1 MANTKTLLNLY
12 WSLRRYMY
20 SQFPTIPTYYNPT
33 IRPSNVGETFLVVSF
48 QDDRI
53 GKYSYSFPRIFCVAK
68 QDPETSKLTTLVS
81 TVMDKFDKPSTGR
94 RYFTFYN
101 ETTGLSL
108 GEVEVTNARVRPI
121 TQFEEGFICRA
132 IDLDLRYTVESR
144 HL

>member
-12 WSLRRYMY
+12 WSLRRYLY

-33 IRPSNVGETFLVVSF
+33 IRPSNVGEKFLVVSF

-53 GKYSYSFPRIFCVAK
+53 GKHSYSFPRIFCVAK
-68 QDPETSKLTTLVS
+68 QDPEAVKLTELVS
-81 TVMDKFDKPSTGR
+81 TVMDQFDKPSTGN

-101 ETTGLSL
+101 ETTGLAL
-108 GEVEVTNARVRPI
+108 GQVEVMNAKVRPM
-121 TQFEEGFICRA
+121 TQFEEGFICRS
-132 IDLDLRYTVESR
+132 IDLDLRYIVESR

>member
-1 MANTKTLLNLY
+1 MPNSKTLLNLF

-81 TVMDKFDKPSTGR
+81 TVMDKFDKPTTGK

-108 GEVEVTNARVRPI
+108 GQVEVTNARVRPI